1 LKNGLE
7 KRATSKFR
15 FWMLVEIDQ
24 NLINSVII
32 EWFDIVGITVD
43 VMPRMADDNKI
54 VFEPNT
60 FYLKYE
66 IVTEDFIQFEIRQ
79 EAINNAIIKAN
90 IIFNTYF

>member
-1 LKNGLE
+1 
-7 KRATSKFR
+7 
-15 FWMLVEIDQ
+15 MLVEIDQ